1 MGQALSL
8 PFKIIKYTTIFY
20 GGLVHYLLGAGRT
33 SPYLTGSASTFPYLR
48 ADVSDTKEQALFK
61 QHTRVHLFS
70 MASAFYLYDKPHYRK
85 GSYKDDLVDNL
96 RNVAIP
102 GTGIPLSI
110 FVRSKYI
117 ALSFI
122 LTQYPA
128 ISLVA
133 ALHKWYKSGFK
144 TSISEEYATRL
155 LAPDDWFSYW
165 RLNCNVVGL
174 HSLLKDVPHGYTMEN
189 KWDFLL
195 EGEQKGVP
203 ISPYL
208 TIPALV
214 LKHKNEEGGMGIFF
228 YKNATEDGDWIIQE
242 RIQNSEWVSSLL
254 PKNPPL
260 STFRV
265 ITQSRA
271 SLDLSKTPQMGD
283 VTALSCVF
291 RAGRKNAS
299 TDHDSILFDVDVRT
313 GMINGGTTNAHWY
326 RLGLLEALP
335 GRCPWRSSHDYSHH
349 PDGTDIAVSGK
360 VVPNLQGILD
370 LVQDSHL
377 KMCPDVPLAGWD
389 VVLSADPKVPIC
401 LLEVNLSCN
410 FFRGS
415 FDKKVYLDFIDDSF
429 VALQADRLTAEQE
442 GKKFKRS

>member
-8 PFKIIKYTTIFY
+8 PFKIFNHTTTFY
-20 GGLVHYLLGAGRT
+20 GGLFHYLWGAGRR

-48 ADVSDTKEQALFK
+48 AAASDTKEQALFK
-61 QHTRVHLFS
+61 QHARIHLFS
-70 MASAFYLYDKPHYRK
+70 LASNFYLYDKPHYRK
-85 GSYKDDLVDNL
+85 GSYKTDLVDNL

-102 GTGIPLSI
+102 GTGVPLSL
-110 FVRSKYI
+110 FVRSKFI

-122 LTQYPA
+122 LIQYPA
-128 ISLVA
+128 ISLAA
-133 ALHKWYKSGFK
+133 ALHKWYKSGS
-144 TSISEEYATRL
+144 SISEEYAIRL

-174 HSLLKDVPHGYTMEN
+174 HSLLKDVPHGYAMEN

-195 EGEQKGVP
+195 EGDQKGVP

-208 TIPALV
+208 KTPALV

-228 YKNATEDGDWIIQE
+228 YKNATEGGDWIIQE
-242 RIQNSEWVSSLL
+242 RIQNSDWVSSLL
-254 PKNPPL
+254 PANPPL

-265 ITQSRA
+265 ITQSEA
-271 SLDLSKTPQMGD
+271 SLNLSLAPKTGD

-291 RAGRKNAS
+291 RAGRKNAA
-299 TDHDSILFDVDVRT
+299 TDHDSILFDVDVKT
-313 GMINGGTTNAHWY
+313 GTILGGTTNAHWY
-326 RLGLLEALP
+326 RLGLHETLL
-335 GRCPWRSSHDYSHH
+335 CPWRSSHGYSHH
-349 PDGTDIAVSGK
+349 PDGDDIAVSGE
-360 VVPNLQGILD
+360 VVPDIKGILT
-370 LVQDSHL
+370 LVQDAHL

-389 VVLSADPKVPIC
+389 VVLSSDPKVPVC

-415 FDKKVYLDFIDDSF
+415 FDKQVYLDFIDKSF
-429 VALQADRLTAEQE
+429 ASLQADRLTADQQ
-442 GKKFKRS
+442 GKVFKRD